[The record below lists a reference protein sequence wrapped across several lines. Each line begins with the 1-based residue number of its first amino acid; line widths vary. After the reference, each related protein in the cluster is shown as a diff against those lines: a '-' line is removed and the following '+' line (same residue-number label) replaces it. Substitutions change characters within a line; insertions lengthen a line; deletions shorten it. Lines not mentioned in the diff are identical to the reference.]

1 MTDTGGVFTGGTD
14 DQARD
19 ITRED
24 AEAKQT
30 VTNDAV
36 AGETVLPGETDGYD
50 DGDVNTLGTDGGTGV
65 VGGGVGLTGDEGATD
80 NDYAGND
87 DEQQD
92 EFGDTDQTSDDG
104 SAAPGD
110 LESEFPDSSV
120 SATDGTSTEGQPI
133 LAPNE
138 LSGQDID
145 LDDAR

>member
-1 MTDTGGVFTGGTD
+1 MSDTGGVFTGGTE
-14 DQARD
+14 DQSRD

-36 AGETVLPGETDGYD
+36 AGETVLPGEAEGYD
-50 DGDVNTLGTDGGTGV
+50 DGQVDELGADGGTAV
-65 VGGGVGLTGDEGATD
+65 LGGGVGLTGDEGKTD

-87 DEQQD
+87 DEQRD
-92 EFGDTDQTSDDG
+92 EFGDTDGGSDDS

-110 LESEFPDSSV
+110 LESEFPDSSI

-138 LSGQDID
+138 LQGQDID
-145 LDDAR
+145 LDDAQ

>member
-14 DQARD
+14 DEQRN
-19 ITRED
+19 IVRED

-50 DGDVNTLGTDGGTGV
+50 DGDVNALGTDGGTAV
-65 VGGGVGLTGDEGATD
+65 AGGGVGLTGDEGATD
-80 NDYAGND
+80 NDYEGND
-87 DEQQD
+87 DDQQD
-92 EFGDTDQTSDDG
+92 EFGDTDLGSADG

-110 LESEFPDSSV
+110 LESEFPDSSI

-138 LSGQDID
+138 LQGQDID
-145 LDDAR
+145 LDDAQ